1 MKILSCKRAGKDTSE
16 RVRPVKFTFSS
27 SDQARTILSKTKLL
41 RHVEG
46 FSSVYNTLD
55 RSAADRIAYKKVVDQ
70 LLNKRTAEPDKVH
83 CSTFGLVN
91 KWGKFLSAQRD
102 DTVDWDRSNY
112 GSLEVIRFV
121 QNGKDTGSLK
131 SSWNKY
137 LSASTKHHL
146 VWDRSAAYSLERFKV
161 HQYEDKVAFQSYH
174 GRYLSAQKDGTVDVD
189 RTNANSWEW
198 FTVHPQDCLN
208 NIECDC
214 SRTINRDDYE
224 FKSVT
229 YDTTGGHVKAFA
241 PDRVGYQHIDNRD
254 GSVTQSSTF
263 TVSESVQETATFTH
277 TAGASVTLG
286 TEFSVGIPFVGEG
299 KVTASITASYSFSA
313 GNSRSE
319 TKTKTATFNCV
330 ASAGKSVTCEAL
342 LFKYRATIPYTQTW
356 QHKRLPCTCTSTG
369 QFSEISADEMRMT
382 ITED

>member
-1 MKILSCKRAGKDTSE
+1 MLKLSVLILLCLVTLGESKGVNQWCTHNNKFVFTYSSGTHAYGDLNTAKTQCLQRSDCFGITREGGWRYTLRKDWILRDSPSGEVTYVPCGGYFSC
-16 RVRPVKFTFSS
+16 
-27 SDQARTILSKTKLL
+27 SK
-41 RHVEG
+41 
-46 FSSVYNTLD
+46 
-55 RSAADRIAYKKVVDQ
+55 
-70 LLNKRTAEPDKVH
+70 
-83 CSTFGLVN
+83 FGLVN
-91 KWGKFLSAQRD
+91 KWGKFLSAQSD
-102 DTVDWDRSNY
+102 GTVDWDRSNY
-112 GSLEVIRFV
+112 NSYEQISFV

-131 SSWNKY
+131 SIWNKY
-137 LSASTKHHL
+137 LSASTRHQL
-146 VWDRSAAYSLERFKV
+146 EWNRNAARSWERFKV

-189 RTNANSWEW
+189 RTRAYSWEW
-198 FTVHPQDCLN
+198 FTVYPQSCLN

-214 SRTINRDDYE
+214 SKTINRDDYE

-241 PDRVGYQHIDNRD
+241 PDRVGYQLIDNRD

-342 LFKYRATIPYTQTW
+342 LFKYR
-356 QHKRLPCTCTSTG
+356 
-369 QFSEISADEMRMT
+369 SE
-382 ITED
+382 